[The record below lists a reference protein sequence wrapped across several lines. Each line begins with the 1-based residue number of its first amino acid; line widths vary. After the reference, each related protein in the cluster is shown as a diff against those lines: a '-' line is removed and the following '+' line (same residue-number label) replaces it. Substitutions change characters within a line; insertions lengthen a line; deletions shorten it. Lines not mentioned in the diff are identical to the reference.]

1 MSRSVWAALLL
12 AVATASQAD
21 ERSLQMPN
29 GTTVTYRL
37 VEQGEQSA
45 HPVAMQVLTFL
56 AAGRIDEAAQLSNEP
71 ARRAEVLRDYV
82 RMVGDAEF
90 RRVYGQYLEPR
101 NQVVAEFA
109 MGPRRLL
116 IWNLETA
123 GNRLAGQYYIEADGK
138 FLMDDRAG
146 PERLAL
152 QRVLAE
158 HRKQTRR

>member
-1 MSRSVWAALLL
+1 MSRSVWVALVL

-29 GTTVTYRL
+29 GNTVTYRL

-82 RMVGDAEF
+82 LMVGDAEF

-101 NQVVAEFA
+101 NQVIAEFA

-116 IWNLETA
+116 IWKLETA

-158 HRKQTRR
+158 HRKQTGR

>member
-1 MSRSVWAALLL
+1 MSRSVWLVLLL

-29 GTTVTYRL
+29 GTTFTYRL
-37 VEQGEQSA
+37 VVEGEQSA
-45 HPVAMQVLTFL
+45 RPVAMQVLTYL

-71 ARRAEVLRDYV
+71 ARRAEVLRDYA
-82 RMVGDAEF
+82 RMVGDAQF

-101 NQVVAEFA
+101 NQVIAEFA

-123 GNRLAGQYYIEADGK
+123 GNRFAGQYYIEFDGK

-152 QRVLAE
+152 QRVLAD
-158 HRKQTRR
+158 HRKQTGH

>member
-1 MSRSVWAALLL
+1 VWLLLLL
-12 AVATASQAD
+12 AVAATSPAD

-29 GTTVTYRL
+29 GTTVTYRQ
-37 VEQGEQSA
+37 VGEGEQSA
-45 HPVAMQVLTFL
+45 HPVAMKVLTYL
-56 AAGRIDEAAQLSNEP
+56 AAGQIDEAAQLSNEP
-71 ARRAEVLRDYV
+71 ARRAEVLRDYA

-116 IWNLETA
+116 IWKLETA
-123 GNRLAGQYYIEADGK
+123 DSRLAGQYYIEADGK

-152 QRVLAE
+152 QRILAE
-158 HRKQTRR
+158 QRKQSKR